1 MRIILLAFA
10 ACLAVGAPALAGC
23 RLGIHDCAVIADE
36 MRAEAI
42 QELRDEWIFRGMP
55 PALRTQYLIN
65 RKYDR
70 LGVRM
75 SRYSKAVRN
84 EWARL
89 NGCAYEAGVAAM
101 RNVPYIP
108 SAKCHD

>member
-1 MRIILLAFA
+1 MRN
-10 ACLAVGAPALAGC
+10 
-23 RLGIHDCAVIADE
+23 
-36 MRAEAI
+36 EAI
-42 QELRDEWIFRGMP
+42 QEIRDEWTFAGMTS
-55 PALRTQYLIN
+55 ALRAQYLIN

-75 SRYSKAVRN
+75 SRYPKAVRN

-89 NGCAYEAGVAAM
+89 NGCAYEASVAAM
-101 RNVPYIP
+101 RAVPYIP